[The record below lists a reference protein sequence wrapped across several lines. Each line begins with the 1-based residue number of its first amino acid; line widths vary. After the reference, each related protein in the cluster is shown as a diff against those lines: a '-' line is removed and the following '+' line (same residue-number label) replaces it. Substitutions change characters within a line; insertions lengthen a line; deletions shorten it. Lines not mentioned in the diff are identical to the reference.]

1 MKYKIS
7 VLIPVYNVEQY
18 IEKCAESLF
27 KNTIANEC
35 EFIFTNDGSTDSSIQ
50 KLNTV
55 IEKFPELKNNIV
67 VLQHEKNMGLGA
79 TRNTGFD
86 NAKGKYII
94 CTDSDDWVEPDYL
107 EKLFE
112 TAEKDDLDLVG
123 CDAFFEN
130 EKNGKTEIVHYPL
143 NKDPKQCLNDI
154 YYEKV
159 GSYLWIKLLKR
170 DFLIS
175 NNIRW
180 ADDVSMFE
188 DVLLTTKIL
197 SKNPKIGYVNKALY
211 HYLLR
216 QGSYIH
222 SLYSLQKTDSI
233 FVFIKYLSDYVN
245 DNKLDYTKDSLNTFI
260 YCTKY
265 YCISH
270 GTIKTQKKYLNVYK
284 NINHYG
290 NRKNTKLIYYIALKI
305 STKNIKLAFIII
317 YVYTL
322 IKCLLGKT
330 NYKEYISN

>member
-1 MKYKIS
+1 MTYNIS

-130 EKNGKTEIVHYPL
+130 EKNGKTEIMHYPL

-197 SKNPKIGYVNKALY
+197 SKNPKIDYIDKPLY
-211 HYLLR
+211 HYLIR
-216 QGSYIH
+216 TGSYMH
-222 SLYSLQKTDSI
+222 TLYTVQKEELI
-233 FVFIKYLSDYVN
+233 FRAVEYMKDYLLENNMDYAI
-245 DNKLDYTKDSLNTFI
+245 DAFMGRCYKMKRA
-260 YCTKY
+260 
-265 YCISH
+265 CISK
-270 GTIKTQKKYLNVYK
+270 GTIKTQKKHLSLNKELNKYA
-284 NINHYG
+284 NL
-290 NRKNTKLIYYIALKI
+290 RNTKLIHYIIILI
-305 STKNIKLAFIII
+305 SNKFPRIAFILLFF
-317 YVYTL
+317 VSF
-322 IKCLLGKT
+322 IKCIVYRIRLKDYF
-330 NYKEYISN
+330 YK